1 MLPRLYRSP
10 HPRVMDWGAS
20 VKTLAVSAPRTYARP
35 VDQDELRSVAPDLER
50 QRHPAPAGPAP
61 AIRRDEPEA
70 AVSRLGS
77 AMGNRGLSR
86 AITQMRDGEGI
97 LPGGLVHPDVE
108 AAIAAASGRGNQ
120 LHTGVAEQVGGAYG
134 QPLGDVRVHHDEHAA
149 ALSRAVSARA
159 FTVGTRHLLRGR
171 RVPARRGRR
180 ARAARPRAGPRR
192 SAAGGAEHRA
202 ADGLATGRHARTRG
216 RGRRPELR
224 LTGTGV

>member
-1 MLPRLYRSP
+1 M
-10 HPRVMDWGAS
+10 
-20 VKTLAVSAPRTYARP
+20 
-35 VDQDELRSVAPDLER
+35 DQDELRSVASEMDR
-50 QRHPAPAGPAP
+50 QRHPVPAEPAT

-77 AMGNRGLSR
+77 AVGNRGLSR

-120 LHTGVAEQVGGAYG
+120 LHTGVAEQVGGTYG

-159 FTVGTRHLLRGR
+159 FTVGRDIFFG
-171 RVPARRGRR
+171 AGEY
-180 ARAARPRAGPRR
+180 RPD
-192 SAAGGAEHRA
+192 AAGGRELLAHELAHVVQQRGAPSTGPLTVSQPGDTLEREAESA
-202 ADGLATGRHARTRG
+202 ARNFG
-216 RGRRPELR
+216 
-224 LTGTGV
+224 

>member
-1 MLPRLYRSP
+1 MLPRVVPQSTAEGSGLRCI
-10 HPRVMDWGAS
+10 GKA
-20 VKTLAVSAPRTYARP
+20 LAVCARRTYARP
-35 VDQDELRSVAPDLER
+35 VDQDELRSVAPDVER

-97 LPGGLVHPDVE
+97 LPGGLIHPDVE
-108 AAIAAASGRGNQ
+108 AAIAAASGRGNR

-134 QPLGDVRVHHDEHAA
+134 QHLDDVRVHHDDHAA

-159 FTVGTRHLLRGR
+159 FTVGGDIFFGAGEYRPDSAGGRELLAHELAHVVQQRGAPNTGPLMVSQPGDTLER
-171 RVPARRGRR
+171 EAE
-180 ARAARPRAGPRR
+180 AAARNVG
-192 SAAGGAEHRA
+192 
-202 ADGLATGRHARTRG
+202 
-216 RGRRPELR
+216 
-224 LTGTGV
+224 